1 MPLKCGIVGLPNVGK
16 STIFN
21 ALTAAGALA
30 ANYPFAT
37 IDPNVGVVTVPDPR
51 IDQLSALLKPKKT
64 LYTTV
69 NFVDIAGLVKGAS
82 EGEGLGNQFLSHIRE
97 VDAIGHVVRCFDD
110 TEVVHV
116 EGSINPERDIA
127 IIDTELVLKDMESVQ
142 KRFTQ
147 VERTAKTGDKD
158 AKATLEV
165 YTKVKKQLDDGQ
177 PVRHMNLSEHE
188 QKVIADLFLLTTTP
202 VLYICNV
209 SESDVVNGN
218 DYVKKVREIAS
229 KENARVVVIS
239 GKIESEIIELPEEE
253 RKGFLDSLG
262 LKEPGLHSLIHETYA
277 LLDLVS
283 FLTAGPDEVR
293 AWTIH
298 RGMKCPQAAGV
309 IHTDFERGFICAD
322 VIWWEDY
329 VKYRT
334 EQACKDKGLLRTE
347 GKEYV
352 VRDGDVMHFK
362 FNV

>member
-37 IDPNVGVVTVPDPR
+37 IEPNVGVVTVPDHR
-51 IDQLSALLKPKKT
+51 IDQLSELFKPKKT

-69 NFVDIAGLVKGAS
+69 NFVDIAGLVKGAN

-97 VDAIGHVVRCFDD
+97 VDAIAQVVRCFDD
-110 TEVVHV
+110 SDVVHV
-116 EGSINPERDIA
+116 EGSVDPERDIA

-142 KRFTQ
+142 KRLSQ
-147 VERTAKTGDKD
+147 IERTAKTGDKD
-158 AKATLEV
+158 AKAALEV
-165 YTKVKKQLDDGQ
+165 FNKVKKQLDDGKPARQ
-177 PVRHMNLSEHE
+177 LGLDDHE
-188 QKVIADLFLLTTTP
+188 QKVIADLFLLTMKP

-209 SESDVVNGN
+209 SENDVLIGN
-218 DYVKKVREIAS
+218 AYVKKVQEIAT

-239 GKIESEIIELPEEE
+239 GKIESEISELPEAE
-253 RKGFLDSLG
+253 RRGFLESLG
-262 LKEPGLHSLIHETYA
+262 LKEPGLHTLIRETYL

-298 RGMKCPQAAGV
+298 RGTKCPQAAGV

-322 VIWWEDY
+322 VIWWEDL
-329 VKYRT
+329 VKNKT

>member
-37 IDPNVGVVTVPDPR
+37 IEPNIGVVLVPDPR

-69 NFVDIAGLVKGAS
+69 NFVDIAGLVKGAN

-116 EGSINPERDIA
+116 EGSIDPERDMA
-127 IIDTELVLKDMESVQ
+127 IIDTELVLKDMESVH
-142 KRFTQ
+142 KRYSQ
-147 VERTAKTGDKD
+147 VERAAKTGDKD
-158 AKATLEV
+158 ARAALEV
-165 YTKVKKQLDDGQ
+165 YAKVKKQLDDGK
-177 PVRHMNLSEHE
+177 PVRHMKLTEHE
-188 QKVIADLFLLTTTP
+188 EKVIADLFLLTIKP

-209 SESDVVNGN
+209 DENDVHKENN
-218 DYVKKVREIAS
+218 YVKKVREIAAG
-229 KENARVVVIS
+229 ENARVVVIS
-239 GKIESEIIELPEEE
+239 GKIESEIAELPESE
-253 RKGFLDSLG
+253 RKDFLESLG
-262 LKEPGLHSLIHETYA
+262 LKEPGLHTLIHETYA